1 MWRKFKIAL
10 KWRFKNTSAQQCTA
24 VNYVKRWKHKFNTL
38 QEKLSYKWRLERVWM
53 SGRSEAVSAGVR
65 SRVIITSSV
74 SVWTWNNLQKF
85 NIKESDWSTW
95 WEREIA
101 SVGGSGQSAYLCHED
116 PLLGLGLNMARL
128 AWRETHKQW
137 PNETRILLQLERF
150 THWVMLEYESTLGCS
165 QWSNHV
171 INLAS
176 WKGNK

>member
-1 MWRKFKIAL
+1 M
-10 KWRFKNTSAQQCTA
+10 
-24 VNYVKRWKHKFNTL
+24 NYVKRWKHKFNTL

-53 SGRSEAVSAGVR
+53 SGQRPCPLGSGHELSSPAQSQSELE
-65 SRVIITSSV
+65 IICKSSIY
-74 SVWTWNNLQKF
+74 
-85 NIKESDWSTW
+85 IKESDWSTW